1 MERPKGVLF
10 AAGILCLMAV
20 WFLVLSGLSWAGRIG
35 DTNDLAVLPA
45 DVLRRYQIAGAM
57 SGVLNAGVLIAA
69 GIGVLSVAGW
79 ARALGLVLGIWMGLG
94 AMLDLL
100 MGEARLGSAGL
111 LVAALLLTGILF
123 TAPVKAALSPKEP
136 RPTGLT
142 VLGVLYFIQG
152 ILMVAVGSPLL
163 LWNAVAGMLI
173 LAVLV
178 SVPMIVGAGLLELRS
193 WARAWTLIVSW
204 VTVGLVALGW
214 VLLLVRGSSGDA
226 AGSYIAQNLL
236 VLPLSVFALWY
247 LNRTHVKE
255 RFLTTE

>member
-1 MERPKGVLF
+1 MERPRGVVLAGVILF
-10 AAGILCLMAV
+10 LMAV

-35 DTNDLAVLPA
+35 DTNQLAVLPA

-69 GIGVLSVAGW
+69 GIGVISVAGW

-100 MGEARLGSAGL
+100 MGESRLGSAGL
-111 LVAALLLTGILF
+111 LVAAVLLTGILF
-123 TAPVKAALSPKEP
+123 TAPVKAALSPMEP

-178 SVPMIVGAGLLELRS
+178 SVPMIVG
-193 WARAWTLIVSW
+193 
-204 VTVGLVALGW
+204 
-214 VLLLVRGSSGDA
+214 RGSWNSDPGPAHGPSSCHGSPSDSSHWDGCCCWFAAPPGLQRAPTSPRTCWCFRCPCSRSG
-226 AGSYIAQNLL
+226 I
-236 VLPLSVFALWY
+236 
-247 LNRTHVKE
+247 
-255 RFLTTE
+255 